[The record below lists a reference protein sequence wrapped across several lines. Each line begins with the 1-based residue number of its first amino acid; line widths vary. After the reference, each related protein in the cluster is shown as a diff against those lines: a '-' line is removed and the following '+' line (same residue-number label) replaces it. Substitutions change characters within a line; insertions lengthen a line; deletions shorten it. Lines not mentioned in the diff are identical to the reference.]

1 MSLAVGKVKKIE
13 TEQIGD
19 HKKTILTIL
28 SEDGQKSFVEFRG
41 EIMMKLLENVSLEK
55 KVIIPFKFD
64 GKVSELGNKR
74 YNNLV
79 ALSLKIVE

>member
-13 TEQIGD
+13 TEKVGE
-19 HKKTILTIL
+19 HKKIILTIL
-28 SEDGQKSFVEFRG
+28 NDDGQKSFLEFRG
-41 EIMMKLLENVSLEK
+41 SIMMELAESVKLEQ
-55 KVIIPFKFD
+55 KVIVPFKFD
-64 GKVSELGNKR
+64 GKVSDLGNKR